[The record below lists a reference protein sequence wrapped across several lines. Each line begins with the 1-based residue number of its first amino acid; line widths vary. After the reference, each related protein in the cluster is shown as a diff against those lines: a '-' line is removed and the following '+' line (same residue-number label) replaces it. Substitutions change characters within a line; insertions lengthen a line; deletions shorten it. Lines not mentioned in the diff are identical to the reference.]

1 MIVRVKTTGGKGT
14 GMKTAGCRKNE
25 EASRE
30 VEAVDPG
37 NVEETVERLHVTA
50 QRLHPK
56 VAWERMS
63 EEAVRCALGLAP
75 QSCPQRGEYEAGRQA
90 RAAGE
95 APEPGASMAFR
106 TGWSHGK
113 PPRARRR
120 RWRPRQAANKPAVN
134 KPAVNKPAVN
144 KKVQGRQA

>member
-1 MIVRVKTTGGKGT
+1 MIAGIRMAGGKGT

-30 VEAVDPG
+30 VEAAG
-37 NVEETVERLHVTA
+37 SGKVEEKVERLHATA

-63 EEAVRCALGLAP
+63 EEAVRYALGLP
-75 QSCPQRGEYEAGRQA
+75 RQSCPQRGEYEAGRQA

-120 RWRPRQAANKPAVN
+120 RWRPRPAVN
-134 KPAVNKPAVN
+134 KLTANKAAN
-144 KKVQGRQA
+144 KKAEGRQA